1 MKKWVGYFL
10 KTIAA
15 ILGILLAAILFFTV
29 QANLRET
36 KTRQEA
42 APSTGK
48 FVQAGD
54 VELFIQ
60 ELGPQDGQ
68 PILFIHGTA
77 AWSGLWRE
85 TMTPLAEA
93 GYRCI
98 AIDIPP
104 FGYSERPSS
113 PSYDN
118 ASQAKR
124 IVALMDSLGIEHA
137 ILFGHSF
144 GGGATMETALMIPD
158 RIDALILLDVGGLN
172 LNLQSP
178 PENQNPSAIEL
189 FLETPAIRN
198 PVIAATG
205 TNPLFTKTLISAMVL
220 DSDDVTQE
228 KIQILQEPLVLD
240 GATNTLGDWLKSVLG
255 VQSPSL
261 TTDPANYAALDMPAL
276 ILWGDSDKIIPLKEG
291 EYLHSL
297 LSDSELVVLK
307 GVNHIP
313 HLEDL
318 DAVIGNVLRFLGV
331 IVIARRVEDPTK
343 QPPSSYWRLLRS
355 FGLDTRRQRTAPLL
369 DQRSLAMTSHFPYFS

>member
-1 MKKWVGYFL
+1 MKKWIGYFF

-15 ILGILLAAILFFTV
+15 ILGLLLAAILFFTV
-29 QANLRET
+29 QANLRES
-36 KTRQEA
+36 KTRHEA
-42 APSTGK
+42 APPTGQ
-48 FVQAGD
+48 FVRAGD
-54 VELFIQ
+54 VEFFIQ
-60 ELGPQDGQ
+60 AMGPKDGQ
-68 PILFIHGTA
+68 AILFIHGTA

-124 IVALMDSLGIEHA
+124 IVELMDSLGIEHA

-158 RIDALILLDVGGLN
+158 RIDVLILLDVGGLN
-172 LNLQSP
+172 LNLQP
-178 PENQNPSAIEL
+178 APENQGPSAVEI
-189 FLETPAIRN
+189 FLGTPAIRN
-198 PVIAATG
+198 PILAATG

-220 DSDDVTQE
+220 DPDDVTQE
-228 KIQILQEPLVLD
+228 KVEILQEPLVLD

-255 VQSPSL
+255 PQNVSL
-261 TTDPANYAALDMPAL
+261 TTDPANYAVLDMPAL
-276 ILWGDSDKIIPLKEG
+276 ILWGDSDTIIPLKEG

-297 LSDSELVVLK
+297 LSNSELVVLK
-307 GVNHIP
+307 EVNHIP

-318 DAVIGNVLRFLGV
+318 DAVIGNVLRFLTNS
-331 IVIARRVEDPTK
+331 VIASE
-343 QPPSSYWRLLRS
+343 
-355 FGLDTRRQRTAPLL
+355 
-369 DQRSLAMTSHFPYFS
+369 

>member
-1 MKKWVGYFL
+1 MKKWLVYFL
-10 KTIAA
+10 KTIGV
-15 ILGILLAAILFFTV
+15 ILALILAVVLFFTI
-29 QANLRET
+29 QANLRES

-42 APSTGK
+42 APSTGR

-60 ELGPQDGQ
+60 EMGPTDGQ

-104 FGYSERPSS
+104 FGFSERPST

-124 IVALMDSLGIEHA
+124 IVALMDELNIESA

-158 RIDALILLDVGGLN
+158 RIDALILLDVGALN
-172 LNLQSP
+172 LNLQPGPDNSRP
-178 PENQNPSAIEL
+178 TAVEL
-189 FLETPAIRN
+189 FLGTPAIRN
-198 PVIAATG
+198 PILATTA
-205 TNPLFTKTLISAMVL
+205 TNPLFTKTLISSMVL
-220 DSDDVTQE
+220 DPADASQD
-228 KIQILQEPLVLD
+228 KIQILQEPLVLQ

-255 VQSPSL
+255 PQQVSL
-261 TTDPANYAALDMPAL
+261 TTHPANYLSLTMPAL
-276 ILWGDSDKIIPLKEG
+276 IVWGDSDKVIPLKEG
-291 EYLHSL
+291 EYLQSIMPNA
-297 LSDSELVVLK
+297 ELVVMK

-318 DAVIGNVLRFLGV
+318 DALMEIVLGFLDDS
-331 IVIARRVEDPTK
+331 VIASE
-343 QPPSSYWRLLRS
+343 
-355 FGLDTRRQRTAPLL
+355 
-369 DQRSLAMTSHFPYFS
+369 